1 MFIIT
6 KKITTKYLIVFILS
20 IIFIILII
28 HTCFTV
34 NNNPSNNITLET
46 SSSLESEN
54 QRTIILDAGHGLPDG
69 GATSRSNPNIIESD
83 LNLKV
88 VLKLEELLKQSGIN
102 VILTRSNE
110 YGIYNETADTIRK
123 KKVSDMENR
132 VKLSKNSDAELF
144 ISIHMNTLNNTNVT
158 GFQVFYS
165 DTNSNNN
172 MSKICANFIDE
183 NLKKNINETNTN
195 KTIKEIKD
203 IYLTKNLNLPLIL
216 IECGFLSN
224 EKESN
229 LLNSDEY
236 QQKLA
241 WSIYTGL
248 MDYFQSYW

>member
-6 KKITTKYLIVFILS
+6 KKINVKSLLIITLS
-20 IIFIILII
+20 IIFIIVII
-28 HTCFTV
+28 KTYLST
-34 NNNPSNNITLET
+34 NKNSSNSIIIET
-46 SSSLESEN
+46 SSFAEN
-54 QRTIILDAGHGLPDG
+54 EIKRTIILDAGHGLPDG
-69 GATSRSNPNIIESD
+69 GATSTSNPNIIESD

-144 ISIHMNTLNNTNVT
+144 VSIHMNTLNNRSVT

-172 MSKICANFIDE
+172 ISKICANYIDE
-183 NLKKNINETNTN
+183 NLKKNINETNTT

-224 EKESN
+224 ENESN

-248 MDYFQSYW
+248 MDYFQSY

>member
-6 KKITTKYLIVFILS
+6 KKINVKSLLIITLS
-20 IIFIILII
+20 IIFIIVII
-28 HTCFTV
+28 KTYLST
-34 NNNPSNNITLET
+34 NKNSSNSITIET
-46 SSSLESEN
+46 SSFAEN
-54 QRTIILDAGHGLPDG
+54 EIKRTIILDAGHGLPDG
-69 GATSRSNPNIIESD
+69 GATSTSNPNIIESD

-144 ISIHMNTLNNTNVT
+144 VSIHMNTLNNRSVT

-172 MSKICANFIDE
+172 ISKICANYIDE
-183 NLKKNINETNTN
+183 NLKKNINETNTT

-203 IYLTKNLNLPLIL
+203 I
-216 IECGFLSN
+216 
-224 EKESN
+224 
-229 LLNSDEY
+229 
-236 QQKLA
+236 
-241 WSIYTGL
+241 
-248 MDYFQSYW
+248 

>member
-6 KKITTKYLIVFILS
+6 KKINVKSLLIITLS
-20 IIFIILII
+20 IIFIIVII
-28 HTCFTV
+28 KTYLST
-34 NNNPSNNITLET
+34 NKNSSNSITIET
-46 SSSLESEN
+46 SSFAEN
-54 QRTIILDAGHGLPDG
+54 EIKRTIILDAGHGLPDG
-69 GATSRSNPNIIESD
+69 GATSTSNPNIIESD

-144 ISIHMNTLNNTNVT
+144 VSIHMNTLNNRSVT

-172 MSKICANFIDE
+172 ISKICANYIDE
-183 NLKKNINETNTN
+183 NLKKNINETNTT

-216 IECGFLSN
+216 VECGFLSN
-224 EKESN
+224 ENESN

-248 MDYFQSYW
+248 MDYFQSY

>member
-6 KKITTKYLIVFILS
+6 KKINVKSLLIITLS
-20 IIFIILII
+20 IIFIIVII
-28 HTCFTV
+28 KTYLST
-34 NNNPSNNITLET
+34 NKNSSNSIIIET
-46 SSSLESEN
+46 SSFAEN
-54 QRTIILDAGHGLPDG
+54 EIKRTIILDAGHGLPDG
-69 GATSRSNPNIIESD
+69 GATSTSNPNIIESD

-144 ISIHMNTLNNTNVT
+144 VSIHMNTLNNRSVT

-172 MSKICANFIDE
+172 ISKICANYIDE
-183 NLKKNINETNTN
+183 NLKKNINETNTT

-224 EKESN
+224 ENECN

-248 MDYFQSYW
+248 MDYFQSY

>member
-54 QRTIILDAGHGLPDG
+54 QRTIILDAGHGLPHG
-69 GATSRSNPNIIESD
+69 GATSTSNPNIIESD

-248 MDYFQSYW
+248 MDYFQSY

>member
-1 MFIIT
+1 
-6 KKITTKYLIVFILS
+6 
-20 IIFIILII
+20 
-28 HTCFTV
+28 
-34 NNNPSNNITLET
+34 
-46 SSSLESEN
+46 
-54 QRTIILDAGHGLPDG
+54 
-69 GATSRSNPNIIESD
+69 
-83 LNLKV
+83 
-88 VLKLEELLKQSGIN
+88 
-102 VILTRSNE
+102 
-110 YGIYNETADTIRK
+110 
-123 KKVSDMENR
+123 MENR

-144 ISIHMNTLNNTNVT
+144 VSIHMNTLNNRSVT

-172 MSKICANFIDE
+172 ISKICANYIDE
-183 NLKKNINETNTN
+183 NLKKNINETNTT

-224 EKESN
+224 ENESN

>member
-6 KKITTKYLIVFILS
+6 KKINVKSLLIITLS
-20 IIFIILII
+20 IIFIIVII
-28 HTCFTV
+28 KTYLST
-34 NNNPSNNITLET
+34 NKNSSNSITIET
-46 SSSLESEN
+46 SSFAEN
-54 QRTIILDAGHGLPDG
+54 EIKRTIILDAGHGLPDG
-69 GATSRSNPNIIESD
+69 GATSTSNPNIIESD

-132 VKLSKNSDAELF
+132 VKLSKSSDAELF
-144 ISIHMNTLNNTNVT
+144 VSIHMNTLNNRSVT

-172 MSKICANFIDE
+172 ISKICANYIDE
-183 NLKKNINETNTN
+183 NLKKNINETNTT

-224 EKESN
+224 ENESN

-248 MDYFQSYW
+248 MDYFQSY

>member
-6 KKITTKYLIVFILS
+6 KKINVKSLLIITLS
-20 IIFIILII
+20 IIFIIVII
-28 HTCFTV
+28 KTYLST
-34 NNNPSNNITLET
+34 NKNSSNSITIET
-46 SSSLESEN
+46 SSFAEN
-54 QRTIILDAGHGLPDG
+54 EIKRTIILDAGHGLPDG
-69 GATSRSNPNIIESD
+69 GATSTSNPNIIESD

-144 ISIHMNTLNNTNVT
+144 VSIHMNTLNNRSVT

-172 MSKICANFIDE
+172 ISKICANYIDE
-183 NLKKNINETNTN
+183 NLKKNINETNTT

-224 EKESN
+224 ENECN

-248 MDYFQSYW
+248 MDYFQSY

>member
-6 KKITTKYLIVFILS
+6 KKINVKSLLIITLS
-20 IIFIILII
+20 IIFIIVII
-28 HTCFTV
+28 KTYLST
-34 NNNPSNNITLET
+34 NKNSSNSITIET
-46 SSSLESEN
+46 SSFAEN
-54 QRTIILDAGHGLPDG
+54 EIKRTIILDAGHGLPDG
-69 GATSRSNPNIIESD
+69 GATSTSNPNIIESD

-144 ISIHMNTLNNTNVT
+144 VSIHMNTLNNRSVT

-172 MSKICANFIDE
+172 ISKICANYIDE
-183 NLKKNINETNTN
+183 NLKKNINETNTT

-224 EKESN
+224 ENESN

-248 MDYFQSYW
+248 MDYFQSY

>member
-6 KKITTKYLIVFILS
+6 KKINVKSLLIITLS
-20 IIFIILII
+20 IIFIIVII
-28 HTCFTV
+28 KTYLST
-34 NNNPSNNITLET
+34 NKNSSNSITIET
-46 SSSLESEN
+46 SSFAEN
-54 QRTIILDAGHGLPDG
+54 EIKRTIILDAGHGLPDG
-69 GATSRSNPNIIESD
+69 GATSTSNPNIIESD

-144 ISIHMNTLNNTNVT
+144 VSIHMNTLNNRSVT

-172 MSKICANFIDE
+172 RSNSIRFNVYHGYVEWMDCFCYN
-183 NLKKNINETNTN
+183 NTYKYKYTDN
-195 KTIKEIKD
+195 KFL
-203 IYLTKNLNLPLIL
+203 YL
-216 IECGFLSN
+216 G
-224 EKESN
+224 
-229 LLNSDEY
+229 
-236 QQKLA
+236 
-241 WSIYTGL
+241 
-248 MDYFQSYW
+248 

>member
-6 KKITTKYLIVFILS
+6 KKINVKSLLIITLS
-20 IIFIILII
+20 IIFIIVII
-28 HTCFTV
+28 KTYLST
-34 NNNPSNNITLET
+34 NKNSSNSIIIET
-46 SSSLESEN
+46 SSFAEN
-54 QRTIILDAGHGLPDG
+54 EIKRTIILDAGHGLPDG
-69 GATSRSNPNIIESD
+69 GATSTSNPNIIESD

-144 ISIHMNTLNNTNVT
+144 VSIHMNTLNNRSVT

-165 DTNSNNN
+165 
-172 MSKICANFIDE
+172 DE
-183 NLKKNINETNTN
+183 NLKKNINETNTT

-224 EKESN
+224 ENESN

-248 MDYFQSYW
+248 MDYFQSY